1 MSGKIQEAVKAI
13 EAKMKNKPKVGIVLG
28 SGLGDFVDAIE
39 NKTVISYDDIPHFG
53 QTTVVGHS
61 GQLIL
66 GTVKGVE
73 VAVMQGR
80 FHFYEGR
87 TMEEVVLPVRTLA
100 GLGIES
106 IILTNAAGGINLSFT
121 QGDLVC
127 IEDQINF
134 MGQNP
139 LIGPNDESVGPRFPD
154 MTYAYDPELRAILKD
169 VAKNQGL
176 DLKTGVYVGVL
187 GPTYET
193 PAEIRMFRTLGAD
206 MVGMSTVPEC
216 IAANHMGLKVCGIS
230 CVTNMA
236 AGIEATKLMHEDIK
250 EQALKIMQ
258 KFTNLLV
265 DSVAKIGQLSK

>member
-39 NKTVISYDDIPHFG
+39 NKTVISYDDIPYFG

-66 GTVKGVE
+66 GTVKGVD

-106 IILTNAAGGINLSFT
+106 IILTNAAGGINLSFK

-250 EQALKIMQ
+250 EEALKIMA

-265 DSVAKIGQLSK
+265 ESVAKIGQLTK